1 MASNL
6 AGATCIIEHSACI
19 LRAAR
24 LGPTCQPVGGVDS
37 GIVTVG
43 IVDATITAEYVDTR
57 RIEPT
62 NGCGTVM
69 AKFEQPGDLLRK
81 TISGNLV
88 FHDWEMLQLL
98 FGGTL
103 IVGRTGT
110 GFPGKVIGWGQA
122 TTNYPQN
129 YLEIIVRNT
138 SQDFGDCSTSGVPV
152 YPTYTGHVLG
162 RVRMTPGAQTLN
174 DQHQPMPFDG
184 VVSYNPNL
192 VRGPWNDYPGVGP
205 MPATPHFEVAYSESE
220 YAAILATAGCGYKT
234 LPTFYS
240 G

>member
-6 AGATCIIEHSACI
+6 AGNTCIIEHSAC
-19 LRAAR
+19 LFRAAR
-24 LGPTCQPVGGVDS
+24 LGSTCQPVGGVDS
-37 GIVTVG
+37 GIVTAG
-43 IVDATITAEYVDTR
+43 IIEATITPEYTDTR

-69 AKFEQPGDLLRK
+69 AKFEQVGDLLRK

-88 FHDWEMLQLL
+88 FHDWEMMQLL

-103 IVGRTGT
+103 ILGRTGT
-110 GFPGKVIGWGQA
+110 GFPGKVIGWGQG
-122 TTNYPQN
+122 TTNFPQV

-138 SQDFGDCSTSGVPV
+138 SQDFGDCSTSGAPL

-162 RVRMTPGAQTLN
+162 RARLTPGAQTLN
-174 DQHQPMPFDG
+174 DQHQPVPFDG
-184 VVSYNPNL
+184 VISYNPNL

-205 MPATPHFEVAYSESE
+205 MPAEAE
-220 YAAILATAGCGYKT
+220 YQAILATAGCGYKT
-234 LPTFYS
+234 LPLFYS